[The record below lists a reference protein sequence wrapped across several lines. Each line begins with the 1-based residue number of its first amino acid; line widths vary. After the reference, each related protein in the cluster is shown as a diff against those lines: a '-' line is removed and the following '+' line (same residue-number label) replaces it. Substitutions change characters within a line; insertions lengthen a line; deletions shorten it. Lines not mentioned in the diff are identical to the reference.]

1 MLQLRDS
8 PVISEEVRDRDRIIP
23 AETVPAGTKGRR
35 EKVDERRWSDF
46 WNSTGLDNRNRAVQL
61 QTCFNLQEKE
71 RMTLKV
77 TEVHEAIILTI
88 GPRPRLHLPWLQRVG
103 HFQKAVGLMPC
114 EVIGVTVPLS
124 HAGKPATPVN
134 LEGKSIKPKRI
145 FLGLVSLWICLA
157 KFLICLGSTVFLFS
171 ISPFWNGNVYP
182 MPIPLLYFGNT

>member
-1 MLQLRDS
+1 MAQMIKNLPAVKEIQVQSLGWEDPVEKRMDS
-8 PVISEEVRDRDRIIP
+8 HSEVR
-23 AETVPAGTKGRR
+23 VG
-35 EKVDERRWSDF
+35 DERSYPVRGQGRWLG
-46 WNSTGLDNRNRAVQL
+46 GLDNRNRAVQL

-77 TEVHEAIILTI
+77 TEVHEATILTI

-134 LEGKSIKPKRI
+134 LEGRTSNQRGYSWD
-145 FLGLVSLWICLA
+145 L
-157 KFLICLGSTVFLFS
+157 
-171 ISPFWNGNVYP
+171 
-182 MPIPLLYFGNT
+182 